1 MASPGGGEG
10 RSEFIGD
17 HSLTHEVKCRAF
29 PNQVLKGKLV
39 VWYIIICVLG
49 CVCWG
54 VCVWGG
60 GGVWLCACGG
70 MCVGVGG
77 DVGMCGGEGM
87 WECVVGRE
95 CGNVW
100 WGGNVGMCI
109 GVRGDVGMCMGV
121 GGDVGMCGGEGW
133 WNVGVWVGMW
143 EYVCVL

>member
-39 VWYIIICVLG
+39 VWYVIICVLG

-54 VCVWGG
+54 VGVGVCVCGG
-60 GGVWLCACGG
+60 GGGG
-70 MCVGVGG
+70 GGGCVRVGG
-77 DVGMCGGEGM
+77 CVWVWEGM

-95 CGNVW
+95 CGNVHW
-100 WGGNVGMCI
+100 CE
-109 GVRGDVGMCMGV
+109 R
-121 GGDVGMCGGEGW
+121 
-133 WNVGVWVGMW
+133 
-143 EYVCVL
+143 